1 MRAKRTWTMENRSV
15 CDVSS
20 NPQFVLSKMKR
31 GQQSFILLMRNH
43 DPTFIFSSIRKTFYF
58 FLYHFLLIWNEIFES
73 ISQSTN
79 QSVCREMVVCP
90 CSRNRC
96 INNSSGG
103 DRNWSSS
110 SNILTLLECLLYA
123 RHHFNPFYSHNHPM
137 RYDMI
142 NYSFSRWRT
151 SGIRGEVV
159 CPRSQSYWV
168 MEPRLEPR
176 HSDSRALALGHD
188 VILLKATTAYFYWVL
203 IVCLILSY
211 LYLQG
216 QLTPPSQ

>member
-1 MRAKRTWTMENRSV
+1 MENRSV
-15 CDVSS
+15 RDVSS
-20 NPQFVLSKMKR
+20 NPQFILSKMKR

-43 DPTFIFSSIRKTFYF
+43 GPTFIFSSIHKTLYF
-58 FLYHFLLIWNEIFES
+58 FLYHFLLIWNEILES
-73 ISQSTN
+73 VSQSAN
-79 QSVCREMVVCP
+79 QSVCREMVLCP

-103 DRNWSSS
+103 DGNCSSG
-110 SNILTLLECLLYA
+110 NILTLLECLLYA

-151 SGIRGEVV
+151 SGMRGEVV

-168 MEPRLEPR
+168 MEPGLEPR

-188 VILLKATTAYFYWVL
+188 AILLITVATTAYFYWVF

-216 QLTPPSQ
+216 QLTPPGQ